1 MNSLLFG
8 ICISALFSV
17 TSLLIV
23 LLRVSPLTA
32 PAQAVPAFFISLFM
46 AVSTVGA
53 LALYTLWKYVPIH
66 TWDMGRVLSISVR
79 QGALLGLCVTVL
91 LLFHLLA
98 LLNWW
103 ISLMIIGVF
112 LLVELALE
120 H

>member
-8 ICISALFSV
+8 ISLSAMFSV

-32 PAQAVPAFFISLFM
+32 PTQAVPAFILSLFM
-46 AVSTVGA
+46 SVSTVGA
-53 LALYTLWKYVPIH
+53 LLFYTLWKLMPIH
-66 TWDMGRVLSISVR
+66 TWDMGKLLSISLR
-79 QGALLGLCVTVL
+79 QGTLLGLAIVVI

-103 ISLMIIGVF
+103 VSLMILGVF
-112 LLVELALE
+112 VLVELALE

>member
-8 ICISALFSV
+8 ISISALFSV

-23 LLRVSPLTA
+23 LVRVSPLTA

-46 AVSTVGA
+46 AVSTVSA
-53 LALYTLWKYVPIH
+53 LLLYNMWKYLPIH
-66 TWDMGRVLSISVR
+66 TWDMGRLLAISIR
-79 QGALLGLCVTVL
+79 QGALLGLSIVVL

>member
-8 ICISALFSV
+8 ISISALFSV

-23 LLRVSPLTA
+23 LMRVSPLTA

-46 AVSTVGA
+46 AVSTVGT
-53 LALYTLWKYVPIH
+53 LLLYNMWKYVPLH
-66 TWDMGRVLSISVR
+66 TWDMGRLLSISIR
-79 QGALLGLCVTVL
+79 QGVLLGFGVVTL
-91 LLFHLLA
+91 FLFHLLA

-103 ISLMIIGVF
+103 ISVMIFGVF
-112 LLVELALE
+112 ILVELALE